1 MDSRDTLGQS
11 AAPPLDRL
19 SFHEVD
25 RGRWHDLARLFDAPG
40 GPKYCWCM
48 AWRPLQ
54 DRSRP
59 AGSHRRR
66 AALQRRVRAGVPV
79 GILAYIEGEPIA
91 WCSVAPRETFRPLG
105 GLESPDDI
113 VWSVVCF
120 FVPRRLRRRG
130 LMGRLLGAAIET
142 ARSHGATVLEAYPV
156 NPDSPS
162 YRFMGFVPLFRAAG
176 FKPVGRAGSRRQVM
190 RLTLE

>member
-1 MDSRDTLGQS
+1 
-11 AAPPLDRL
+11 
-19 SFHEVD
+19 
-25 RGRWHDLARLFDAPG
+25 
-40 GPKYCWCM
+40 
-48 AWRPLQ
+48 
-54 DRSRP
+54 
-59 AGSHRRR
+59 
-66 AALQRRVRAGVPV
+66 
-79 GILAYIEGEPIA
+79 
-91 WCSVAPRETFRPLG
+91 LG

-142 ARSHGATVLEAYPV
+142 ARLHGATVLEAYPV

-190 RLTLE
+190 RLALE

>member
-1 MDSRDTLGQS
+1 MGSRDSLGQS

-25 RGRWHDLARLFDAPG
+25 RGRWRDLARLFDAPG

-48 AWRPLQ
+48 SWRPLEN
-54 DRSRP
+54 RSRSG
-59 AGSHRRR
+59 GSQRRR

-79 GILAYIEGEPIA
+79 GILAYVEGEPIA

-105 GLESPDDI
+105 GLESPDDT

-142 ARSHGATVLEAYPV
+142 ARLHGATILEAYPV

-190 RLTLE
+190 RLALE